1 MNVFSATDSGLA
13 LRIRHMLNGKMRS
26 MGAGLCVIV
35 AVLLCGLAGAMLP
48 TAGVAQTRDRDA
60 DTDSG
65 ERKTAAH
72 FEELNRKI
80 RAAIDAGKLTP
91 EEGRA
96 KLREARIWHAAM
108 ATDPSEWSEE
118 LKAMILELKPDGTI
132 EEIAD
137 GIRQR
142 QHHQRAEASRQRQQ
156 DNGAERIWREAMA
169 TDPSEWS
176 EELIARNVELKPD
189 STIEEIAEGIR
200 QRQARM
206 REKEGE
212 TVDFDA
218 LNRKIQT
225 AVDAGELTPEEG
237 RRKLE
242 AMRRAMATGGRGDR
256 GNKADTDR
264 IRAYREGIV
273 ARAMA
278 EAPEQWSDELKA
290 HIERAGWDLEKFTEG
305 IRQRQAAGTRVTDFS
320 QLLIELSTVAEQ
332 TSWGEIKKDVGAAE

>member
-1 MNVFSATDSGLA
+1 MNVFSATDSDLA
-13 LRIRHMLNGKMRS
+13 LRIRHMLNGKMRN
-26 MGAGLCVIV
+26 MGAGLRVIA
-35 AVLLCGLAGAMLP
+35 AVLLCGLASAMLP
-48 TAGVAQTRDRDA
+48 TAGVAQTRARDA

-118 LKAMILELKPDGTI
+118 LKAMILELKPD
-132 EEIAD
+132 
-137 GIRQR
+137 
-142 QHHQRAEASRQRQQ
+142 
-156 DNGAERIWREAMA
+156 
-169 TDPSEWS
+169 
-176 EELIARNVELKPD
+176 

-225 AVDAGELTPEEG
+225 AVDAGELTPEAG

-256 GNKADTDR
+256 GGKGDTDR
-264 IRAYREGIV
+264 IREYREGIV

>member
-26 MGAGLCVIV
+26 MGAGLRVIA

-60 DTDSG
+60 DTDRG

-118 LKAMILELKPDGTI
+118 LKAMIL
-132 EEIAD
+132 
-137 GIRQR
+137 
-142 QHHQRAEASRQRQQ
+142 
-156 DNGAERIWREAMA
+156 
-169 TDPSEWS
+169 
-176 EELIARNVELKPD
+176 ELKPD

-290 HIERAGWDLEKFTEG
+290 HIERTGWDLEKFTEG

>member
-26 MGAGLCVIV
+26 MGAGLRVIA

-60 DTDSG
+60 DTDRG

-118 LKAMILELKPDGTI
+118 LKAMIL
-132 EEIAD
+132 
-137 GIRQR
+137 
-142 QHHQRAEASRQRQQ
+142 
-156 DNGAERIWREAMA
+156 
-169 TDPSEWS
+169 
-176 EELIARNVELKPD
+176 ELKPD

>member
-26 MGAGLCVIV
+26 MGAGMRVIA

-72 FEELNRKI
+72 FEELNRRI
-80 RAAIDAGKLTP
+80 RAGIDAGKLTP

-118 LKAMILELKPDGTI
+118 LKAMILELKPD
-132 EEIAD
+132 
-137 GIRQR
+137 
-142 QHHQRAEASRQRQQ
+142 
-156 DNGAERIWREAMA
+156 
-169 TDPSEWS
+169 
-176 EELIARNVELKPD
+176 

-218 LNRKIQT
+218 LNRKIQA

>member
-13 LRIRHMLNGKMRS
+13 LGIRHMLNGKMRS
-26 MGAGLCVIV
+26 MGAGLRVIA

-60 DTDSG
+60 DTDRG

-118 LKAMILELKPDGTI
+118 LKAMILELKPD
-132 EEIAD
+132 
-137 GIRQR
+137 
-142 QHHQRAEASRQRQQ
+142 
-156 DNGAERIWREAMA
+156 
-169 TDPSEWS
+169 
-176 EELIARNVELKPD
+176 

-212 TVDFDA
+212 MVDFDA
-218 LNRKIQT
+218 LNRKIQA

>member
-13 LRIRHMLNGKMRS
+13 LRIRHMLHGKMCS
-26 MGAGLCVIV
+26 MRVIA

-72 FEELNRKI
+72 FEELNRRI
-80 RAAIDAGKLTP
+80 RAGIDAGKLPP

-118 LKAMILELKPDGTI
+118 LKAMILELKP
-132 EEIAD
+132 E
-137 GIRQR
+137 
-142 QHHQRAEASRQRQQ
+142 
-156 DNGAERIWREAMA
+156 
-169 TDPSEWS
+169 
-176 EELIARNVELKPD
+176 

-212 TVDFDA
+212 MFDFDA
-218 LNRKIQT
+218 LNRKIQA

>member
-13 LRIRHMLNGKMRS
+13 LGIRHMLNGKMRC

-118 LKAMILELKPDGTI
+118 LKAMILELKPD
-132 EEIAD
+132 
-137 GIRQR
+137 
-142 QHHQRAEASRQRQQ
+142 
-156 DNGAERIWREAMA
+156 
-169 TDPSEWS
+169 
-176 EELIARNVELKPD
+176 

-200 QRQARM
+200 QRQVRM

-242 AMRRAMATGGRGDR
+242 AMRRAMANGGRGDR

-320 QLLIELSTVAEQ
+320 QLLIELSTAAEQ

>member
-13 LRIRHMLNGKMRS
+13 LGIRHMLNGKMRS
-26 MGAGLCVIV
+26 MGAGLRVIA

-72 FEELNRKI
+72 FEELNRRI

-96 KLREARIWHAAM
+96 KLREAKIWHAAM

-118 LKAMILELKPDGTI
+118 LKAMILE
-132 EEIAD
+132 
-137 GIRQR
+137 R
-142 QHHQRAEASRQRQQ
+142 
-156 DNGAERIWREAMA
+156 
-169 TDPSEWS
+169 
-176 EELIARNVELKPD
+176 KPD

-212 TVDFDA
+212 TVDFEA

-225 AVDAGELTPEEG
+225 AVDAGQLTPEEG

-290 HIERAGWDLEKFTEG
+290 HIERAGWDLEKFTEA

>member
-13 LRIRHMLNGKMRS
+13 LGIRHMLNGKMRS

-118 LKAMILELKPDGTI
+118 LKAMIL
-132 EEIAD
+132 
-137 GIRQR
+137 
-142 QHHQRAEASRQRQQ
+142 
-156 DNGAERIWREAMA
+156 
-169 TDPSEWS
+169 
-176 EELIARNVELKPD
+176 ELKPD

>member
-26 MGAGLCVIV
+26 MGAGLRVIA
-35 AVLLCGLAGAMLP
+35 AVLLCGLASAMLP
-48 TAGVAQTRDRDA
+48 TAGVAQTRDWDA

-118 LKAMILELKPDGTI
+118 LKAMIL
-132 EEIAD
+132 
-137 GIRQR
+137 
-142 QHHQRAEASRQRQQ
+142 
-156 DNGAERIWREAMA
+156 
-169 TDPSEWS
+169 
-176 EELIARNVELKPD
+176 ELKPD

-256 GNKADTDR
+256 GSKADTDR
-264 IRAYREGIV
+264 IREYREGIV

>member
-1 MNVFSATDSGLA
+1 MNVLSATDSGLA

-26 MGAGLCVIV
+26 MGAGLRVIA
-35 AVLLCGLAGAMLP
+35 AVLLCGLASAMLP

-72 FEELNRKI
+72 FEELNRRI
-80 RAAIDAGKLTP
+80 RATIDAGKLTP

-118 LKAMILELKPDGTI
+118 LKAMILELKPD
-132 EEIAD
+132 
-137 GIRQR
+137 
-142 QHHQRAEASRQRQQ
+142 
-156 DNGAERIWREAMA
+156 
-169 TDPSEWS
+169 
-176 EELIARNVELKPD
+176 

-212 TVDFDA
+212 MVDFDA
-218 LNRKIQT
+218 LNRKIQA

-256 GNKADTDR
+256 GGKGDTDR
-264 IRAYREGIV
+264 IREYREGIV

-305 IRQRQAAGTRVTDFS
+305 IRQRQAAGIRVTDFS

>member
-26 MGAGLCVIV
+26 MGAGLRVIA

-72 FEELNRKI
+72 FEELNRRI
-80 RAAIDAGKLTP
+80 RAGIDAGKLTP

-118 LKAMILELKPDGTI
+118 LKAMILELKPD
-132 EEIAD
+132 
-137 GIRQR
+137 
-142 QHHQRAEASRQRQQ
+142 
-156 DNGAERIWREAMA
+156 
-169 TDPSEWS
+169 
-176 EELIARNVELKPD
+176 

-212 TVDFDA
+212 MVDFDA
-218 LNRKIQT
+218 LNRKIQA

>member
-26 MGAGLCVIV
+26 MGAGMRVIA

-48 TAGVAQTRDRDA
+48 TAGVAQTRNRDA
-60 DTDSG
+60 DTDRG

-72 FEELNRKI
+72 FEELNRRI
-80 RAAIDAGKLTP
+80 HAGIDAGKLTP

-118 LKAMILELKPDGTI
+118 LKAMILELKPD
-132 EEIAD
+132 
-137 GIRQR
+137 
-142 QHHQRAEASRQRQQ
+142 
-156 DNGAERIWREAMA
+156 
-169 TDPSEWS
+169 
-176 EELIARNVELKPD
+176 

-212 TVDFDA
+212 MVDFDA
-218 LNRKIQT
+218 LNRKIQA

-242 AMRRAMATGGRGDR
+242 ARRRAMATGGRGDR

-264 IRAYREGIV
+264 ISAYREGIV

-305 IRQRQAAGTRVTDFS
+305 IRQRQAAGIRVTDFS

>member
-26 MGAGLCVIV
+26 MGAGLRVIA
-35 AVLLCGLAGAMLP
+35 AVLICGLASAMLP

-96 KLREARIWHAAM
+96 KLREARIW
-108 ATDPSEWSEE
+108 
-118 LKAMILELKPDGTI
+118 
-132 EEIAD
+132 
-137 GIRQR
+137 
-142 QHHQRAEASRQRQQ
+142 
-156 DNGAERIWREAMA
+156 REAMA

-176 EELIARNVELKPD
+176 EELIARILELKPD

>member
-13 LRIRHMLNGKMRS
+13 LGIRHMLNGKMRS
-26 MGAGLCVIV
+26 MGAGLRVIA

-72 FEELNRKI
+72 FEELNRRI

-96 KLREARIWHAAM
+96 KLREAKIWHAAM

-118 LKAMILELKPDGTI
+118 LKAMIL
-132 EEIAD
+132 
-137 GIRQR
+137 
-142 QHHQRAEASRQRQQ
+142 
-156 DNGAERIWREAMA
+156 
-169 TDPSEWS
+169 
-176 EELIARNVELKPD
+176 ELKPD

-225 AVDAGELTPEEG
+225 AVDAGQLTPEEG

-332 TSWGEIKKDVGAAE
+332 TSWGEIKKGVGAAE

>member
-26 MGAGLCVIV
+26 MGAGLRVIA

-60 DTDSG
+60 DTDRG

-118 LKAMILELKPDGTI
+118 LKAMILELKPD
-132 EEIAD
+132 
-137 GIRQR
+137 
-142 QHHQRAEASRQRQQ
+142 
-156 DNGAERIWREAMA
+156 
-169 TDPSEWS
+169 
-176 EELIARNVELKPD
+176 

-218 LNRKIQT
+218 LNRKIQA

-242 AMRRAMATGGRGDR
+242 AMRRAMAAAGRGDR
-256 GNKADTDR
+256 GGKGDTDR
-264 IRAYREGIV
+264 IREYREGIV

>member
-26 MGAGLCVIV
+26 MGAGLRVIA

-60 DTDSG
+60 DTDRG

-118 LKAMILELKPDGTI
+118 LKAMILELKPD
-132 EEIAD
+132 
-137 GIRQR
+137 
-142 QHHQRAEASRQRQQ
+142 
-156 DNGAERIWREAMA
+156 
-169 TDPSEWS
+169 
-176 EELIARNVELKPD
+176 

-212 TVDFDA
+212 MVDFDA
-218 LNRKIQT
+218 LNRKIQA

>member
-26 MGAGLCVIV
+26 MGAGLRVIA
-35 AVLLCGLAGAMLP
+35 AVLLCGLATAMLP

-60 DTDSG
+60 DTDRG

-118 LKAMILELKPDGTI
+118 LKAMILELKPD
-132 EEIAD
+132 
-137 GIRQR
+137 
-142 QHHQRAEASRQRQQ
+142 
-156 DNGAERIWREAMA
+156 
-169 TDPSEWS
+169 
-176 EELIARNVELKPD
+176 

-242 AMRRAMATGGRGDR
+242 AMRRAMAAGGRGDR
-256 GNKADTDR
+256 GSKADTDR

>member
-26 MGAGLCVIV
+26 MGAGLRVIA

-72 FEELNRKI
+72 FEELNRRI

-118 LKAMILELKPDGTI
+118 LKAMIL
-132 EEIAD
+132 
-137 GIRQR
+137 
-142 QHHQRAEASRQRQQ
+142 
-156 DNGAERIWREAMA
+156 
-169 TDPSEWS
+169 
-176 EELIARNVELKPD
+176 ELKPD

>member
-26 MGAGLCVIV
+26 MGAGLRVIA
-35 AVLLCGLAGAMLP
+35 AVLLCGLASAMLP

-91 EEGRA
+91 KEGRA

-118 LKAMILELKPDGTI
+118 LKAMIL
-132 EEIAD
+132 
-137 GIRQR
+137 
-142 QHHQRAEASRQRQQ
+142 
-156 DNGAERIWREAMA
+156 
-169 TDPSEWS
+169 
-176 EELIARNVELKPD
+176 ELKPD

-290 HIERAGWDLEKFTEG
+290 PIERAGWDLEKFTEG

-332 TSWGEIKKDVGAAE
+332 TSWGEIKKDVGAAD

>member
-13 LRIRHMLNGKMRS
+13 LGIRHMLNGKMRS
-26 MGAGLCVIV
+26 MGAGLRVIA

-72 FEELNRKI
+72 FEELNRRI

-96 KLREARIWHAAM
+96 KLREAKIWHAAM

-118 LKAMILELKPDGTI
+118 LKAMIL
-132 EEIAD
+132 
-137 GIRQR
+137 
-142 QHHQRAEASRQRQQ
+142 
-156 DNGAERIWREAMA
+156 
-169 TDPSEWS
+169 
-176 EELIARNVELKPD
+176 ELKPD

-225 AVDAGELTPEEG
+225 AVDAGQLTPEEG

>member
-1 MNVFSATDSGLA
+1 MNVFSATDSDLA
-13 LRIRHMLNGKMRS
+13 LRIRPMLNGKMRS
-26 MGAGLCVIV
+26 MGAGLRVIA
-35 AVLLCGLAGAMLP
+35 AVLLCGLASAMLP
-48 TAGVAQTRDRDA
+48 TAGIAQTRDRVA

-108 ATDPSEWSEE
+108 ATDPIEWSEE
-118 LKAMILELKPDGTI
+118 LKAMIL
-132 EEIAD
+132 
-137 GIRQR
+137 
-142 QHHQRAEASRQRQQ
+142 
-156 DNGAERIWREAMA
+156 
-169 TDPSEWS
+169 
-176 EELIARNVELKPD
+176 ELKPD

-242 AMRRAMATGGRGDR
+242 AMRRAMAAGGRGDR
-256 GNKADTDR
+256 GSKADTDR
-264 IRAYREGIV
+264 TREYREGIV

>member
-26 MGAGLCVIV
+26 MGAGLRVIA

-118 LKAMILELKPDGTI
+118 LKAMILELKPD
-132 EEIAD
+132 
-137 GIRQR
+137 
-142 QHHQRAEASRQRQQ
+142 
-156 DNGAERIWREAMA
+156 
-169 TDPSEWS
+169 
-176 EELIARNVELKPD
+176 

-212 TVDFDA
+212 MVDFDA
-218 LNRKIQT
+218 LNRKIQA

>member
-13 LRIRHMLNGKMRS
+13 LGIRHMLNGKMRS
-26 MGAGLCVIV
+26 MGAGLRVIA

-60 DTDSG
+60 DTDRG

-118 LKAMILELKPDGTI
+118 LKAMILELKPD
-132 EEIAD
+132 
-137 GIRQR
+137 
-142 QHHQRAEASRQRQQ
+142 
-156 DNGAERIWREAMA
+156 
-169 TDPSEWS
+169 
-176 EELIARNVELKPD
+176 

-200 QRQARM
+200 QRQARL

-225 AVDAGELTPEEG
+225 AVDAGQLTPEEG

>member
-26 MGAGLCVIV
+26 MGAGLRVIA

-60 DTDSG
+60 DTDRG

-118 LKAMILELKPDGTI
+118 LKAMIL
-132 EEIAD
+132 
-137 GIRQR
+137 
-142 QHHQRAEASRQRQQ
+142 
-156 DNGAERIWREAMA
+156 
-169 TDPSEWS
+169 
-176 EELIARNVELKPD
+176 ELKPD

-290 HIERAGWDLEKFTEG
+290 HIERAGWDLDKFTEG

-332 TSWGEIKKDVGAAE
+332 TSWGEIKKGVGAAE

>member
-13 LRIRHMLNGKMRS
+13 LGIRHMLNGKMRS
-26 MGAGLCVIV
+26 MGAGLRVIA

-48 TAGVAQTRDRDA
+48 TTGVAQTRDRDA

-72 FEELNRKI
+72 FEELNRRI
-80 RAAIDAGKLTP
+80 RAAIEAGKLTS
-91 EEGRA
+91 EEGQA

-118 LKAMILELKPDGTI
+118 LKAMIL
-132 EEIAD
+132 
-137 GIRQR
+137 
-142 QHHQRAEASRQRQQ
+142 
-156 DNGAERIWREAMA
+156 
-169 TDPSEWS
+169 
-176 EELIARNVELKPD
+176 ELKPD

-218 LNRKIQT
+218 LNRKIQA

>member
-13 LRIRHMLNGKMRS
+13 LGIRHMLNGKMRS
-26 MGAGLCVIV
+26 MGAGLRVIA

-48 TAGVAQTRDRDA
+48 TTGVAQTRDRDA

-72 FEELNRKI
+72 FEELNRRI

-96 KLREARIWHAAM
+96 KLREAKIWHAAM

-118 LKAMILELKPDGTI
+118 LKAMIL
-132 EEIAD
+132 
-137 GIRQR
+137 
-142 QHHQRAEASRQRQQ
+142 
-156 DNGAERIWREAMA
+156 
-169 TDPSEWS
+169 
-176 EELIARNVELKPD
+176 ELKPD

-212 TVDFDA
+212 TVDFEA

>member
-13 LRIRHMLNGKMRS
+13 LGIRHMLNGKMRS
-26 MGAGLCVIV
+26 MGAGLRVIA

-60 DTDSG
+60 DTDRG

-118 LKAMILELKPDGTI
+118 LKAMIL
-132 EEIAD
+132 
-137 GIRQR
+137 
-142 QHHQRAEASRQRQQ
+142 
-156 DNGAERIWREAMA
+156 
-169 TDPSEWS
+169 
-176 EELIARNVELKPD
+176 ELKPD

>member
-26 MGAGLCVIV
+26 MGAGLRVIA
-35 AVLLCGLAGAMLP
+35 AVLLCGLASAMLP

-60 DTDSG
+60 DTDSC

-118 LKAMILELKPDGTI
+118 LKAMILE
-132 EEIAD
+132 
-137 GIRQR
+137 R
-142 QHHQRAEASRQRQQ
+142 
-156 DNGAERIWREAMA
+156 
-169 TDPSEWS
+169 
-176 EELIARNVELKPD
+176 KPD

-332 TSWGEIKKDVGAAE
+332 SSWREIKKDVGAAE

>member
-26 MGAGLCVIV
+26 MGAGLRVIA

-118 LKAMILELKPDGTI
+118 LKAMILELKPD
-132 EEIAD
+132 
-137 GIRQR
+137 
-142 QHHQRAEASRQRQQ
+142 
-156 DNGAERIWREAMA
+156 
-169 TDPSEWS
+169 
-176 EELIARNVELKPD
+176 

-218 LNRKIQT
+218 LTRKIQT

-256 GNKADTDR
+256 GGKGDTDR
-264 IRAYREGIV
+264 LREYREGIV

-320 QLLIELSTVAEQ
+320 QLLIELSTAAEQ

>member
-13 LRIRHMLNGKMRS
+13 PRTRHMLNGKMRS
-26 MGAGLCVIV
+26 MGAGLRVIA
-35 AVLLCGLAGAMLP
+35 AVLLCGLATSMLP
-48 TAGVAQTRDRDA
+48 TAGVAQTRDRNA
-60 DTDSG
+60 DSDRG

-118 LKAMILELKPDGTI
+118 LQAMIL
-132 EEIAD
+132 
-137 GIRQR
+137 
-142 QHHQRAEASRQRQQ
+142 
-156 DNGAERIWREAMA
+156 
-169 TDPSEWS
+169 
-176 EELIARNVELKPD
+176 ELKPD

-206 REKEGE
+206 REKEGQ

-218 LNRKIQT
+218 LNRKIQA

-242 AMRRAMATGGRGDR
+242 AMRRAMAAAGRGDR
-256 GNKADTDR
+256 GSKADTDR

-273 ARAMA
+273 VRAMA
-278 EAPEQWSDELKA
+278 EAPEQWNDELKA

-320 QLLIELSTVAEQ
+320 QLLIDLSTSVENG
-332 TSWGEIKKDVGAAE
+332 SWGKIKKDVGADE

>member
-13 LRIRHMLNGKMRS
+13 LGIRHMLNGKMRS
-26 MGAGLCVIV
+26 MGAGLRVIA

-48 TAGVAQTRDRDA
+48 TTGVAQTRDRDA

-72 FEELNRKI
+72 FEELNRRI

-96 KLREARIWHAAM
+96 KLREAKIWHAAM

-118 LKAMILELKPDGTI
+118 LKAMILE
-132 EEIAD
+132 
-137 GIRQR
+137 R
-142 QHHQRAEASRQRQQ
+142 
-156 DNGAERIWREAMA
+156 
-169 TDPSEWS
+169 
-176 EELIARNVELKPD
+176 KPD

-206 REKEGE
+206 REKGGE
-212 TVDFDA
+212 TVDFEA

-225 AVDAGELTPEEG
+225 AVDAGQLTPEEG

>member
-26 MGAGLCVIV
+26 MGAGLRVIA
-35 AVLLCGLAGAMLP
+35 AVLLCGLASAMLP
-48 TAGVAQTRDRDA
+48 TAGVAETRDRDA
-60 DTDSG
+60 DTDRG

-96 KLREARIWHAAM
+96 KLREARLWHAAM

-118 LKAMILELKPDGTI
+118 LKAMILELKPD
-132 EEIAD
+132 
-137 GIRQR
+137 
-142 QHHQRAEASRQRQQ
+142 
-156 DNGAERIWREAMA
+156 
-169 TDPSEWS
+169 
-176 EELIARNVELKPD
+176 

-206 REKEGE
+206 REKERE

-218 LNRKIQT
+218 LTRKIQT

-242 AMRRAMATGGRGDR
+242 AMRRAMAAGGRGDR
-256 GNKADTDR
+256 GSKADTDR
-264 IRAYREGIV
+264 IREYREGIV

>member
-26 MGAGLCVIV
+26 MGAGLRVIA

-60 DTDSG
+60 DTDRG

-118 LKAMILELKPDGTI
+118 LKAMILELKPD
-132 EEIAD
+132 
-137 GIRQR
+137 
-142 QHHQRAEASRQRQQ
+142 
-156 DNGAERIWREAMA
+156 
-169 TDPSEWS
+169 
-176 EELIARNVELKPD
+176 

-212 TVDFDA
+212 MVDFDA
-218 LNRKIQT
+218 LNRKIQA

-256 GNKADTDR
+256 GGKGDTDR
-264 IRAYREGIV
+264 IREYREGIV

>member
-13 LRIRHMLNGKMRS
+13 LRIRHMLNGKMHS
-26 MGAGLCVIV
+26 MGAGLRVIA
-35 AVLLCGLAGAMLP
+35 AVLLCGLASAMLP

-118 LKAMILELKPDGTI
+118 LKAMILELKPD
-132 EEIAD
+132 
-137 GIRQR
+137 
-142 QHHQRAEASRQRQQ
+142 
-156 DNGAERIWREAMA
+156 
-169 TDPSEWS
+169 
-176 EELIARNVELKPD
+176 

-200 QRQARM
+200 QRQVRM

-305 IRQRQAAGTRVTDFS
+305 IRQRQAAGTRLTDFS